1 MGADPRCVVEYVA
14 TYSTGTFGV
23 LNVVA
28 DPGVAADPRFL
39 TVCDPTNLYGGT
51 GGDANG
57 DQKMARVDI
66 LVVPPFGQL
75 PNGRV
80 VELRA
85 QGPLDVVD
93 C

>member
-14 TYSTGTFGV
+14 TYSTGTFSV

-66 LVVPPFGQL
+66 LVVPPFGQQ
-75 PNGRV
+75 N
-80 VELRA
+80 A
-85 QGPLDVVD
+85 KWQGCGPAGAGSIGSG
-93 C
+93 